1 MKWPEDFINR
11 IICGDHLKVM
21 KDIPDEVI
29 VLTVTSP
36 PYGDLRD
43 YRGFSFDYKK
53 LIKELFRVTKM
64 GGVLIWVAGDQ
75 TINGSESGNSFRQA
89 LHAKEVGFKL
99 YDTMIYLK
107 NNLPF
112 PQLKR
117 YNQIFEYMFVLSKG
131 KPNTLNLLER
141 KNIYGA
147 FTRSMTHRQK
157 DGDMKETKN
166 VRYKNKSNFGNV
178 WLYDGG
184 YMKSTKDKIAYK
196 HPAIFPDQLAEDHIY
211 SWSNEGNTIL
221 DPMCGSGTTCK
232 MAKKLGRRFIGID
245 VSPEYCEI
253 AKRRVNSIS
262 ESLF

>member
-1 MKWPEDFINR
+1 MKWTEDFIDK
-11 IICGDHLKVM
+11 IICGDHLVVIKN
-21 KDIPDEVI
+21 IPNDVI
-29 VLTVTSP
+29 TLTVTSP
-36 PYGDLRD
+36 PYDDLRD
-43 YRGFSFDYKK
+43 YKGFSFDYKK
-53 LIKELFRVTKM
+53 LMIELFRVIEE
-64 GGVLIWVAGDQ
+64 GGILVWVVGDQ

-89 LHAKEVGFKL
+89 LYAKEVGFKL

-112 PQLKR
+112 PQSKR

-131 KPNTLNLLER
+131 KPKTLNLLRR

-166 VRYKNKSNFGNV
+166 VRYKNKSNYGNV

-196 HPAIFPDQLAEDHIY
+196 HPAIFPDHLAEDHIY
-211 SWSNEGNTIL
+211 SWSKVKGIVL

-232 MAKKLGRRFIGID
+232 MAKKLGRKYIGID
-245 VSPEYCEI
+245 ISEEYCEI
-253 AKRRVNSIS
+253 ARRRINTVP
-262 ESLF
+262 EPLF